1 MEEFSCSEK
10 GLFMAFL
17 RLQIKDNFHQDYKL
31 EQGCTSIGRT
41 SDNDIII
48 KNPSVS
54 KKHARL
60 NFNNY
65 YFLTDLL
72 SANGTFLNGK
82 KILHVKLSDGDT
94 VNFAGIPATFY
105 D

>member
-1 MEEFSCSEK
+1 
-10 GLFMAFL
+10 MAFL
-17 RLQIKDNFHQDYKL
+17 RLQIEDNLHQDYKL
-31 EQGCTSIGRT
+31 SQGRTSIGRT

-48 KNPSVS
+48 KSPSVS

-72 SANGTFLNGK
+72 SSNGTFLNGK
-82 KILHVKLSDGDT
+82 KILHVKLTDGDT
-94 VNFAGIPATFY
+94 VNFAGVLATFY